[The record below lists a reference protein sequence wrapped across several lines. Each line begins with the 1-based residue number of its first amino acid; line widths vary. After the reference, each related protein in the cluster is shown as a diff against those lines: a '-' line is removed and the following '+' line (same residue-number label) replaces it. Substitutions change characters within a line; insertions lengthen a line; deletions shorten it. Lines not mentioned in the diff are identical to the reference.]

1 MLAKTKLNGIE
12 VLISRALMDSNISH
26 DEFGL
31 ISNMVKGYDVIK
43 EFIKDFKVFINNA
56 ILLLYV

>member
-12 VLISRALMDSNISH
+12 VLISRALMDSNISN

-43 EFIKDFKVFINNA
+43 ENVKN
-56 ILLLYV
+56 L